1 MALSPDVV
9 QQRFR
14 ETLELFEVG
23 LEMQRAQLRR
33 EHPEAD
39 DAEIEQLLRAWL
51 RHRPG
56 AEHGDA
62 GPVGFRPRQLPL

>member
-1 MALSPDVV
+1 MIPTPEMLQKRA
-9 QQRFR
+9 R
-14 ETLELFEVG
+14 ETFELFELG

-33 EHPEAD
+33 AYPATTED
-39 DAEIEQLLRAWL
+39 EIEELLRRWL

-62 GPVGFRPRQLPL
+62 GPDGFRPRPIDP